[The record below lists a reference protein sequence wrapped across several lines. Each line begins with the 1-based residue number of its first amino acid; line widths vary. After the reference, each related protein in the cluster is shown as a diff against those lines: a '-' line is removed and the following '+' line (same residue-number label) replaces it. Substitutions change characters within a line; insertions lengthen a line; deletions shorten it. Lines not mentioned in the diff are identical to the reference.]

1 MKTLK
6 RGLSFFL
13 ILSFLVFGFY
23 SEGLSWER
31 WTKDDPITDEWIV
44 MDILL
49 ARPLGIVAGIVGS
62 GLFVLS
68 LPFSIPTQSVGKM
81 SEILIE
87 RPFKF
92 SFKRELPDETM

>member
-1 MKTLK
+1 MKNYKNL
-6 RGLSFFL
+6 L
-13 ILSFLVFGFY
+13 ISLVIISFLTFGFQ
-23 SEGLSWER
+23 SQGLCWEK
-31 WTKDDPITDEWIV
+31 WTKDDPITDEWII
-44 MDILL
+44 MDILV

-92 SFKRELPDETM
+92 SFIRELPDEGM

>member
-1 MKTLK
+1 MRAYKNLIS
-6 RGLSFFL
+6 LLLIVFFL
-13 ILSFLVFGFY
+13 LFGVC
-23 SEGLSWER
+23 SQGLSWEK
-31 WTKDDPITDEWIV
+31 WTKDDPVTDEWII
-44 MDILL
+44 MDILV

-68 LPFSIPTQSVGKM
+68 LPFSIPTQNVGKM

-92 SFKRELPDETM
+92 SFTRELPDEDM

>member
-1 MKTLK
+1 MKTFK
-6 RGLSFFL
+6 RELSFFL

-23 SEGLSWER
+23 SEGLSWEK

-92 SFKRELPDETM
+92 SFKRELPDEAM